1 MARRWLVKTEP
12 SIYSFADL
20 VRDRK
25 TAWEGVANNLAL
37 IHLRAMQ
44 PGDPV
49 LVYHTGDEKAVV
61 GLARVARGPYPDP
74 ALGDEKRVV
83 VDLEAVG
90 TLAAPVPIASIRSS
104 ASCRDLGLVKIP
116 RLSVMPVSDAA
127 WEVIVKEGRPA

>member
-1 MARRWLVKTEP
+1 MNYWLFKEEP
-12 SIYSFADL
+12 THYSFDDL
-20 VRDRK
+20 MRDKK
-25 TAWEGVANNLAL
+25 TVWDGVENNLAL
-37 IHLRAMQ
+37 KHLREVKK
-44 PGDPV
+44 GDRV
-49 LVYHTGDEKAVV
+49 FFYHTGDEKAVV